1 MVDKREN
8 VVTMKPNHFAGQQN
22 ALGPFCSTLSKI
34 YERKRELERVKG
46 RESQSKIE
54 IQCKKQVKDRVR
66 EKDKDRIRERN
77 KERER
82 ERSERKRERKSKQ
95 EI

>member
-34 YERKRELERVKG
+34 YERKRELERG
-46 RESQSKIE
+46 GGESKLRRLGAS
-54 IQCKKQVKDRVR
+54 RR
-66 EKDKDRIRERN
+66 
-77 KERER
+77 
-82 ERSERKRERKSKQ
+82 
-95 EI
+95 